1 MLSRFRTA
9 GQQTKILEALRL
21 GSLDL
26 VIGTH
31 RLLSDDLSFKDLGLL
46 IIDEE
51 QRFGVQ
57 HKEAIKKLKASVDVL
72 TLSAT
77 PIPRTLYFAMVG
89 ARSMSAIETAPVNRL
104 PIRTEVLHKSDDIL
118 TKAIDTEIR
127 RSGQIFYLHNRV
139 KTIHSVARKLEALY
153 PKLRIAVGHGQMNEE
168 ALEKIMTDFVAGEYD
183 ILVNSATGGARAVG
197 PFLSMDLDGYRASF
211 DKLWGYTNVVRYGAK
226 FLKDNGNIVL
236 VSGSPAR
243 KCRPG
248 QIAISSV
255 GGAVEAFA
263 RGIAPEIAPKR
274 INIVS
279 PGIIDTPMSPL
290 QGKEREDYYKNTTNN
305 NLIPRAGTPD
315 EVATGIIFAIENE
328 FITATTIDID
338 GGWLIS

>member
-1 MLSRFRTA
+1 MDINGKKAIVFGGTS
-9 GQQTKILEALRL
+9 G
-21 GSLDL
+21 
-26 VIGTH
+26 IG
-31 RLLSDDLSFKDLGLL
+31 
-46 IIDEE
+46 
-51 QRFGVQ
+51 
-57 HKEAIKKLKASVDVL
+57 
-72 TLSAT
+72 LSAT
-77 PIPRTLYFAMVG
+77 QMLSDKG
-89 ARSMSAIETAPVNRL
+89 AHVIALSRNPE
-104 PIRTEVLHKSDDIL
+104 
-118 TKAIDTEIR
+118 
-127 RSGQIFYLHNRV
+127 
-139 KTIHSVARKLEALY
+139 KLENV
-153 PKLRIAVGHGQMNEE
+153 PKNVTTKKMNVLDRD
-168 ALEKIMTDFVAGEYD
+168 ALEKFFQEEGEYD
-183 ILVNSATGGARAVG
+183 ILVNSATGGTRAVG

-211 DKLWGYTNVVRYGAK
+211 DKLWGYTNVVRYGTK

-290 QGKEREDYYKNTTNN
+290 KGKEREDYYKNTTNN
-305 NLIPRAGTPD
+305 NLIPRAGNPD

-328 FITATTIDID
+328 FITGTTIDID

>member
-1 MLSRFRTA
+1 MDINGKKAIVFGGTS
-9 GQQTKILEALRL
+9 G
-21 GSLDL
+21 
-26 VIGTH
+26 IG
-31 RLLSDDLSFKDLGLL
+31 
-46 IIDEE
+46 
-51 QRFGVQ
+51 
-57 HKEAIKKLKASVDVL
+57 
-72 TLSAT
+72 LSAT
-77 PIPRTLYFAMVG
+77 QMLSDKG
-89 ARSMSAIETAPVNRL
+89 AHVIALSRNPDKLKNVPKNVTTKKMN
-104 PIRTEVLHKSDDIL
+104 VLDRD
-118 TKAIDTEIR
+118 
-127 RSGQIFYLHNRV
+127 
-139 KTIHSVARKLEALY
+139 
-153 PKLRIAVGHGQMNEE
+153 
-168 ALEKIMTDFVAGEYD
+168 ALEKFFQEVGEYD

-197 PFLSMDLDGYRASF
+197 PFLSMDLDGYKASF
-211 DKLWGYTNVVRYGAK
+211 DKLWGYTNVVRHGTK

-328 FITATTIDID
+328 FITGTTIDID

>member
-1 MLSRFRTA
+1 MDINGKKAIVFGGTS
-9 GQQTKILEALRL
+9 G
-21 GSLDL
+21 
-26 VIGTH
+26 IG
-31 RLLSDDLSFKDLGLL
+31 
-46 IIDEE
+46 
-51 QRFGVQ
+51 
-57 HKEAIKKLKASVDVL
+57 
-72 TLSAT
+72 LSAT
-77 PIPRTLYFAMVG
+77 QMLSDKG
-89 ARSMSAIETAPVNRL
+89 ANVIALSRNPEKLQNVPKNVVTKKMN
-104 PIRTEVLHKSDDIL
+104 VLD
-118 TKAIDTEIR
+118 R
-127 RSGQIFYLHNRV
+127 N
-139 KTIHSVARKLEALY
+139 
-153 PKLRIAVGHGQMNEE
+153 
-168 ALEKIMTDFVAGEYD
+168 ALEQFFQEEGEYD

-211 DKLWGYTNVVRYGAK
+211 DKLWGYTNVVRYGTK
-226 FLKDNGNIVL
+226 HLKDNGNIVL

-290 QGKEREDYYKNTTNN
+290 QGKEREDYYNNTTKN

-328 FITATTIDID
+328 FITGTTIDID

>member
-1 MLSRFRTA
+1 MDINGKKAIVFGGTS
-9 GQQTKILEALRL
+9 G
-21 GSLDL
+21 
-26 VIGTH
+26 IG
-31 RLLSDDLSFKDLGLL
+31 
-46 IIDEE
+46 
-51 QRFGVQ
+51 
-57 HKEAIKKLKASVDVL
+57 
-72 TLSAT
+72 LSAT
-77 PIPRTLYFAMVG
+77 QMLSDKG
-89 ARSMSAIETAPVNRL
+89 AHVIALSRNPDKLKTVPKNVTTKKMN
-104 PIRTEVLHKSDDIL
+104 VLDRD
-118 TKAIDTEIR
+118 
-127 RSGQIFYLHNRV
+127 
-139 KTIHSVARKLEALY
+139 
-153 PKLRIAVGHGQMNEE
+153 
-168 ALEKIMTDFVAGEYD
+168 ALEQFFQEIGEYD

-211 DKLWGYTNVVRYGAK
+211 DKLWGYTNVVRYGTK
-226 FLKDNGNIVL
+226 YLKDNGNIVL

-328 FITATTIDID
+328 FITGTTIDID

>member
-1 MLSRFRTA
+1 MDINGKKAIVFGGTSGIGLSASQMLSDKGAHVIALSRNPEKLQNVPKNVA
-9 GQQTKILEALRL
+9 TKKMNV
-21 GSLDL
+21 LD
-26 VIGTH
+26 
-31 RLLSDDLSFKDLGLL
+31 R
-46 IIDEE
+46 
-51 QRFGVQ
+51 
-57 HKEAIKKLKASVDVL
+57 
-72 TLSAT
+72 
-77 PIPRTLYFAMVG
+77 
-89 ARSMSAIETAPVNRL
+89 N
-104 PIRTEVLHKSDDIL
+104 
-118 TKAIDTEIR
+118 
-127 RSGQIFYLHNRV
+127 
-139 KTIHSVARKLEALY
+139 
-153 PKLRIAVGHGQMNEE
+153 
-168 ALEKIMTDFVAGEYD
+168 ALEQFFQEEGEYD

-211 DKLWGYTNVVRYGAK
+211 DKLWGYTNVVRYGTK
-226 FLKDNGNIVL
+226 HLKDNGNIVL

-290 QGKEREDYYKNTTNN
+290 QGKEREDYYNNTTKN

-328 FITATTIDID
+328 FITGTTIDID

>member
-1 MLSRFRTA
+1 MDINGKKAIVFGGTS
-9 GQQTKILEALRL
+9 G
-21 GSLDL
+21 
-26 VIGTH
+26 IG
-31 RLLSDDLSFKDLGLL
+31 
-46 IIDEE
+46 
-51 QRFGVQ
+51 
-57 HKEAIKKLKASVDVL
+57 
-72 TLSAT
+72 LSAT
-77 PIPRTLYFAMVG
+77 KMLSDKG
-89 ARSMSAIETAPVNRL
+89 AHVIALSRHPDKLKNVPKNVTTKKMN
-104 PIRTEVLHKSDDIL
+104 VLDRD
-118 TKAIDTEIR
+118 
-127 RSGQIFYLHNRV
+127 
-139 KTIHSVARKLEALY
+139 
-153 PKLRIAVGHGQMNEE
+153 
-168 ALEKIMTDFVAGEYD
+168 ALEKFFQEVGEYD

-197 PFLSMDLDGYRASF
+197 PFLSMDLDGYKASF
-211 DKLWGYTNVVRYGAK
+211 DKLWGYTNVVRYGTK

-305 NLIPRAGTPD
+305 NLIPRAGSPD

-328 FITATTIDID
+328 FITGTTIDID

>member
-1 MLSRFRTA
+1 MDINGKKAIVFGGTS
-9 GQQTKILEALRL
+9 G
-21 GSLDL
+21 
-26 VIGTH
+26 IG
-31 RLLSDDLSFKDLGLL
+31 
-46 IIDEE
+46 
-51 QRFGVQ
+51 
-57 HKEAIKKLKASVDVL
+57 
-72 TLSAT
+72 LSAT
-77 PIPRTLYFAMVG
+77 QMLSDKG
-89 ARSMSAIETAPVNRL
+89 AHVVALSRNPEKLQNVPKNVTIKKMN
-104 PIRTEVLHKSDDIL
+104 VLDRN
-118 TKAIDTEIR
+118 E
-127 RSGQIFYLHNRV
+127 
-139 KTIHSVARKLEALY
+139 LE
-153 PKLRIAVGHGQMNEE
+153 QFFQEE
-168 ALEKIMTDFVAGEYD
+168 GEYD
-183 ILVNSATGGARAVG
+183 ILVNCATGGARAVG

-211 DKLWGYTNVVRYGAK
+211 DKLWGYTNVVRYGTK
-226 FLKDNGNIVL
+226 YLKDNGNIVL

-315 EVATGIIFAIENE
+315 EVAAGIIFAIENE
-328 FITATTIDID
+328 FITGTTIDID

>member
-1 MLSRFRTA
+1 MDINGKKAIVFGGTS
-9 GQQTKILEALRL
+9 G
-21 GSLDL
+21 
-26 VIGTH
+26 IG
-31 RLLSDDLSFKDLGLL
+31 
-46 IIDEE
+46 
-51 QRFGVQ
+51 
-57 HKEAIKKLKASVDVL
+57 
-72 TLSAT
+72 LSAT
-77 PIPRTLYFAMVG
+77 QMLSDKG
-89 ARSMSAIETAPVNRL
+89 AHVIALSRNTDKLKNVPKNVTTKKMN
-104 PIRTEVLHKSDDIL
+104 VLDRD
-118 TKAIDTEIR
+118 
-127 RSGQIFYLHNRV
+127 
-139 KTIHSVARKLEALY
+139 
-153 PKLRIAVGHGQMNEE
+153 
-168 ALEKIMTDFVAGEYD
+168 ALEKFFQEVGEYD
-183 ILVNSATGGARAVG
+183 ILINSATGGARAVG
-197 PFLSMDLDGYRASF
+197 PFLSMDLDGYKASF
-211 DKLWGYTNVVRYGAK
+211 DKLWGYTNVVRYGTK

-305 NLIPRAGTPD
+305 NLIPRAGTPN

-328 FITATTIDID
+328 FITGTTIDID

>member
-1 MLSRFRTA
+1 MDIDGKKAIVFGGTS
-9 GQQTKILEALRL
+9 G
-21 GSLDL
+21 
-26 VIGTH
+26 IG
-31 RLLSDDLSFKDLGLL
+31 
-46 IIDEE
+46 
-51 QRFGVQ
+51 
-57 HKEAIKKLKASVDVL
+57 
-72 TLSAT
+72 LSAT
-77 PIPRTLYFAMVG
+77 EMLSDKG
-89 ARSMSAIETAPVNRL
+89 AHVVALSRNPEKIQNVPKNVVTKKMN
-104 PIRTEVLHKSDDIL
+104 VLDRD
-118 TKAIDTEIR
+118 
-127 RSGQIFYLHNRV
+127 
-139 KTIHSVARKLEALY
+139 
-153 PKLRIAVGHGQMNEE
+153 
-168 ALEKIMTDFVAGEYD
+168 ALEQFFQEVGEYD

-197 PFLSMDLDGYRASF
+197 PFLSMDLDGYRSSF
-211 DKLWGYTNVVRYGAK
+211 DKLWGYTNVVRYGTK
-226 FLKDNGNIVL
+226 FLRDNGNIVL

-328 FITATTIDID
+328 FITGTTIDID

>member
-1 MLSRFRTA
+1 MDINGKKAIVFGGTS
-9 GQQTKILEALRL
+9 G
-21 GSLDL
+21 
-26 VIGTH
+26 IG
-31 RLLSDDLSFKDLGLL
+31 
-46 IIDEE
+46 
-51 QRFGVQ
+51 
-57 HKEAIKKLKASVDVL
+57 
-72 TLSAT
+72 LSAT
-77 PIPRTLYFAMVG
+77 QMLSDKG
-89 ARSMSAIETAPVNRL
+89 AHVVALSRNPEKLQNVPKNVTIKKMN
-104 PIRTEVLHKSDDIL
+104 VLDRD
-118 TKAIDTEIR
+118 
-127 RSGQIFYLHNRV
+127 
-139 KTIHSVARKLEALY
+139 
-153 PKLRIAVGHGQMNEE
+153 
-168 ALEKIMTDFVAGEYD
+168 ALEQFFQEVGEYD
-183 ILVNSATGGARAVG
+183 ILVNSATGGTRAVG

-211 DKLWGYTNVVRYGAK
+211 DKLWGYTNVVRYGTK
-226 FLKDNGNIVL
+226 YLKNNGNIVL

-279 PGIIDTPMSPL
+279 PGVIDTPMSPL

-328 FITATTIDID
+328 FITGTTIDID

>member
-1 MLSRFRTA
+1 MDINGKKAIVFGGTS
-9 GQQTKILEALRL
+9 G
-21 GSLDL
+21 
-26 VIGTH
+26 IG
-31 RLLSDDLSFKDLGLL
+31 
-46 IIDEE
+46 
-51 QRFGVQ
+51 
-57 HKEAIKKLKASVDVL
+57 
-72 TLSAT
+72 LSAT
-77 PIPRTLYFAMVG
+77 QMLSDKG
-89 ARSMSAIETAPVNRL
+89 AHVIALSRNPDKLKNVPKNVTTKKMN
-104 PIRTEVLHKSDDIL
+104 VLDRD
-118 TKAIDTEIR
+118 
-127 RSGQIFYLHNRV
+127 
-139 KTIHSVARKLEALY
+139 
-153 PKLRIAVGHGQMNEE
+153 
-168 ALEKIMTDFVAGEYD
+168 ALEKFFQEVGEYD
-183 ILVNSATGGARAVG
+183 ILVNSATGGTRAVG

-211 DKLWGYTNVVRYGAK
+211 DKLWGYTNVVRYGTK

-290 QGKEREDYYKNTTNN
+290 QGKEREDYYKNTTRN

-328 FITATTIDID
+328 FITGTTIDID

>member
-1 MLSRFRTA
+1 MDINSKKAIVFGGTS
-9 GQQTKILEALRL
+9 G
-21 GSLDL
+21 
-26 VIGTH
+26 IG
-31 RLLSDDLSFKDLGLL
+31 
-46 IIDEE
+46 
-51 QRFGVQ
+51 
-57 HKEAIKKLKASVDVL
+57 
-72 TLSAT
+72 LSAT
-77 PIPRTLYFAMVG
+77 QMLSDKG
-89 ARSMSAIETAPVNRL
+89 AHVIALSRNPEKLQNVPKNVAIKTMN
-104 PIRTEVLHKSDDIL
+104 VLD
-118 TKAIDTEIR
+118 R
-127 RSGQIFYLHNRV
+127 N
-139 KTIHSVARKLEALY
+139 
-153 PKLRIAVGHGQMNEE
+153 
-168 ALEKIMTDFVAGEYD
+168 ALEQFFQEEGEYD

-211 DKLWGYTNVVRYGAK
+211 DKLWGYTNVVRYGTK
-226 FLKDNGNIVL
+226 YLKDNGNIVL

-290 QGKEREDYYKNTTNN
+290 QGKEREDYYKNTTSN

-328 FITATTIDID
+328 FITGTTIDID

>member
-1 MLSRFRTA
+1 MDIDGKKAIVFGGTS
-9 GQQTKILEALRL
+9 G
-21 GSLDL
+21 
-26 VIGTH
+26 IG
-31 RLLSDDLSFKDLGLL
+31 
-46 IIDEE
+46 
-51 QRFGVQ
+51 
-57 HKEAIKKLKASVDVL
+57 
-72 TLSAT
+72 LSAT
-77 PIPRTLYFAMVG
+77 QMLSDKG
-89 ARSMSAIETAPVNRL
+89 AHVVALSRNPEKLQNVPKNVVTKKMN
-104 PIRTEVLHKSDDIL
+104 VLDRD
-118 TKAIDTEIR
+118 
-127 RSGQIFYLHNRV
+127 
-139 KTIHSVARKLEALY
+139 
-153 PKLRIAVGHGQMNEE
+153 
-168 ALEKIMTDFVAGEYD
+168 ALEQFFEEIGEYD

-211 DKLWGYTNVVRYGAK
+211 DKLWGYTNVVRYGTK
-226 FLKDNGNIVL
+226 YLKNNGNIVL

-328 FITATTIDID
+328 FITGTTIDID

>member
-1 MLSRFRTA
+1 MDIDGKKAIVFGGTS
-9 GQQTKILEALRL
+9 G
-21 GSLDL
+21 
-26 VIGTH
+26 IG
-31 RLLSDDLSFKDLGLL
+31 
-46 IIDEE
+46 
-51 QRFGVQ
+51 
-57 HKEAIKKLKASVDVL
+57 
-72 TLSAT
+72 LSAT
-77 PIPRTLYFAMVG
+77 QMLSDKG
-89 ARSMSAIETAPVNRL
+89 AHVVALSRNPEKLQNVPKNVVTKKMN
-104 PIRTEVLHKSDDIL
+104 VLDRD
-118 TKAIDTEIR
+118 
-127 RSGQIFYLHNRV
+127 
-139 KTIHSVARKLEALY
+139 
-153 PKLRIAVGHGQMNEE
+153 
-168 ALEKIMTDFVAGEYD
+168 ALEQFFQEVGEYD

-211 DKLWGYTNVVRYGAK
+211 DKLWGYTNVVRYGTK

-274 INIVS
+274 INVVS

-328 FITATTIDID
+328 FITGTTIDID

>member
-1 MLSRFRTA
+1 MDINGKKAIVFGGTSGIGMSATQMLSDKGAHVIALSRNPEKLQNVPKNVA
-9 GQQTKILEALRL
+9 TKTMNV
-21 GSLDL
+21 LD
-26 VIGTH
+26 
-31 RLLSDDLSFKDLGLL
+31 R
-46 IIDEE
+46 
-51 QRFGVQ
+51 
-57 HKEAIKKLKASVDVL
+57 
-72 TLSAT
+72 
-77 PIPRTLYFAMVG
+77 
-89 ARSMSAIETAPVNRL
+89 N
-104 PIRTEVLHKSDDIL
+104 
-118 TKAIDTEIR
+118 
-127 RSGQIFYLHNRV
+127 
-139 KTIHSVARKLEALY
+139 
-153 PKLRIAVGHGQMNEE
+153 
-168 ALEKIMTDFVAGEYD
+168 ALEQFFQEEGEYD

-211 DKLWGYTNVVRYGAK
+211 DKLWGYTNVVRYGTK
-226 FLKDNGNIVL
+226 YLKDNGNIVL

-263 RGIAPEIAPKR
+263 RGISPEIAPKR

-279 PGIIDTPMSPL
+279 PGVIDTPMSPL
-290 QGKEREDYYKNTTNN
+290 QGKEREDYYKNTTSN

-328 FITATTIDID
+328 FITGTTIDID

>member
-1 MLSRFRTA
+1 MDINGKKAIVFGGTSGIGLSASQMLSDKGAHVISLSRNPEKVRNVPKNVT
-9 GQQTKILEALRL
+9 TKKMNV
-21 GSLDL
+21 LD
-26 VIGTH
+26 
-31 RLLSDDLSFKDLGLL
+31 RD
-46 IIDEE
+46 
-51 QRFGVQ
+51 
-57 HKEAIKKLKASVDVL
+57 
-72 TLSAT
+72 
-77 PIPRTLYFAMVG
+77 
-89 ARSMSAIETAPVNRL
+89 
-104 PIRTEVLHKSDDIL
+104 
-118 TKAIDTEIR
+118 
-127 RSGQIFYLHNRV
+127 
-139 KTIHSVARKLEALY
+139 
-153 PKLRIAVGHGQMNEE
+153 
-168 ALEKIMTDFVAGEYD
+168 ALEQFFQEVGEYD

-211 DKLWGYTNVVRYGAK
+211 DKLWGYTNVVRYGTK
-226 FLKDNGNIVL
+226 HLKDNGNIVL

-290 QGKEREDYYKNTTNN
+290 QGKEREDYYNNTTKN

-328 FITATTIDID
+328 FITGTTIDID

>member
-1 MLSRFRTA
+1 MDINGKKAIVFGGTS
-9 GQQTKILEALRL
+9 G
-21 GSLDL
+21 
-26 VIGTH
+26 IG
-31 RLLSDDLSFKDLGLL
+31 
-46 IIDEE
+46 
-51 QRFGVQ
+51 
-57 HKEAIKKLKASVDVL
+57 
-72 TLSAT
+72 LSAT
-77 PIPRTLYFAMVG
+77 QMLSDKG
-89 ARSMSAIETAPVNRL
+89 AHVIALSRNPDKLKNVPKNVTTKKMN
-104 PIRTEVLHKSDDIL
+104 VLDRD
-118 TKAIDTEIR
+118 
-127 RSGQIFYLHNRV
+127 
-139 KTIHSVARKLEALY
+139 
-153 PKLRIAVGHGQMNEE
+153 
-168 ALEKIMTDFVAGEYD
+168 ALEKFFQEVGEYD

-197 PFLSMDLDGYRASF
+197 PFLSMDLDGYKASF
-211 DKLWGYTNVVRYGAK
+211 DNLWGYTNVVRYGSK

-328 FITATTIDID
+328 FITGTTIDID

>member
-1 MLSRFRTA
+1 MDINGKKAIVFGGTS
-9 GQQTKILEALRL
+9 G
-21 GSLDL
+21 
-26 VIGTH
+26 IG
-31 RLLSDDLSFKDLGLL
+31 
-46 IIDEE
+46 
-51 QRFGVQ
+51 
-57 HKEAIKKLKASVDVL
+57 
-72 TLSAT
+72 LSAT
-77 PIPRTLYFAMVG
+77 QMLSDKG
-89 ARSMSAIETAPVNRL
+89 ARVIALSRNPDKLKNIPKNVTTKKMN
-104 PIRTEVLHKSDDIL
+104 VLDRD
-118 TKAIDTEIR
+118 
-127 RSGQIFYLHNRV
+127 
-139 KTIHSVARKLEALY
+139 
-153 PKLRIAVGHGQMNEE
+153 
-168 ALEKIMTDFVAGEYD
+168 ALEKFFQEVGEYD
-183 ILVNSATGGARAVG
+183 ILVNSATGGTRAVG
-197 PFLSMDLDGYRASF
+197 PFLSMDLDGYKASF
-211 DKLWGYTNVVRYGAK
+211 DKLWGYTNVVRYGTE

-243 KCRPG
+243 KCRSG

-263 RGIAPEIAPKR
+263 RGVAPEIAPKR

-328 FITATTIDID
+328 FITGTTIDID

>member
-1 MLSRFRTA
+1 MDINGKKAIVFGGTS
-9 GQQTKILEALRL
+9 G
-21 GSLDL
+21 
-26 VIGTH
+26 IG
-31 RLLSDDLSFKDLGLL
+31 
-46 IIDEE
+46 
-51 QRFGVQ
+51 
-57 HKEAIKKLKASVDVL
+57 
-72 TLSAT
+72 LSAT
-77 PIPRTLYFAMVG
+77 QMLSDKG
-89 ARSMSAIETAPVNRL
+89 AHVIALSRNP
-104 PIRTEVLHKSDDIL
+104 D
-118 TKAIDTEIR
+118 
-127 RSGQIFYLHNRV
+127 
-139 KTIHSVARKLEALY
+139 KLENV
-153 PKLRIAVGHGQMNEE
+153 PKNVTTKKMNVLDRD
-168 ALEKIMTDFVAGEYD
+168 ALEKFFQEEGEYD
-183 ILVNSATGGARAVG
+183 ILVNSAIGGIRAVG

-211 DKLWGYTNVVRYGAK
+211 DKLWGYTNVVRYGTK

-274 INIVS
+274 INVVS

-328 FITATTIDID
+328 FITGTTIDID

>member
-1 MLSRFRTA
+1 MDINGKKAIVFGGTS
-9 GQQTKILEALRL
+9 G
-21 GSLDL
+21 
-26 VIGTH
+26 IG
-31 RLLSDDLSFKDLGLL
+31 
-46 IIDEE
+46 
-51 QRFGVQ
+51 
-57 HKEAIKKLKASVDVL
+57 
-72 TLSAT
+72 LSAT
-77 PIPRTLYFAMVG
+77 KMLSDKG
-89 ARSMSAIETAPVNRL
+89 AHVIALSRNPDKLKNVPKNVTTKKMN
-104 PIRTEVLHKSDDIL
+104 VLDRD
-118 TKAIDTEIR
+118 
-127 RSGQIFYLHNRV
+127 
-139 KTIHSVARKLEALY
+139 
-153 PKLRIAVGHGQMNEE
+153 
-168 ALEKIMTDFVAGEYD
+168 ALEKFFQEVGEYD

-197 PFLSMDLDGYRASF
+197 PFLSMDLDGYKASF
-211 DKLWGYTNVVRYGAK
+211 DKLWGYTNVVRYGTK

-328 FITATTIDID
+328 FITGTTIDID

>member
-1 MLSRFRTA
+1 MDINGKKAIVFGGTS
-9 GQQTKILEALRL
+9 G
-21 GSLDL
+21 
-26 VIGTH
+26 IG
-31 RLLSDDLSFKDLGLL
+31 
-46 IIDEE
+46 
-51 QRFGVQ
+51 
-57 HKEAIKKLKASVDVL
+57 
-72 TLSAT
+72 LSAT
-77 PIPRTLYFAMVG
+77 QMLSDKG
-89 ARSMSAIETAPVNRL
+89 AHVVALSRNPEKLKNVPKNVTTKKMN
-104 PIRTEVLHKSDDIL
+104 VLDRD
-118 TKAIDTEIR
+118 
-127 RSGQIFYLHNRV
+127 
-139 KTIHSVARKLEALY
+139 
-153 PKLRIAVGHGQMNEE
+153 
-168 ALEKIMTDFVAGEYD
+168 ALEQFFQEIGEYD

-211 DKLWGYTNVVRYGAK
+211 DKLWGYTNVVRYGTK
-226 FLKDNGNIVL
+226 YLKNNGNIVL

-243 KCRPG
+243 KCRSG

-328 FITATTIDID
+328 FITGTTIDID

>member
-1 MLSRFRTA
+1 MDINGKKAIVFGGTS
-9 GQQTKILEALRL
+9 G
-21 GSLDL
+21 
-26 VIGTH
+26 IG
-31 RLLSDDLSFKDLGLL
+31 
-46 IIDEE
+46 
-51 QRFGVQ
+51 
-57 HKEAIKKLKASVDVL
+57 
-72 TLSAT
+72 LSAT
-77 PIPRTLYFAMVG
+77 QMLSDKG
-89 ARSMSAIETAPVNRL
+89 AHVIALSRNPDKFKNVPQNVTTKKMN
-104 PIRTEVLHKSDDIL
+104 VLDRD
-118 TKAIDTEIR
+118 
-127 RSGQIFYLHNRV
+127 
-139 KTIHSVARKLEALY
+139 
-153 PKLRIAVGHGQMNEE
+153 
-168 ALEKIMTDFVAGEYD
+168 ALEKFFQEVGEYD

-197 PFLSMDLDGYRASF
+197 PFLSMDLDGYKASF
-211 DKLWGYTNVVRYGAK
+211 DKLWGYTNVVRYGTK

-243 KCRPG
+243 KCRSG

-328 FITATTIDID
+328 FITGTTIDID

>member
-1 MLSRFRTA
+1 MDINGKKAIVFGGTS
-9 GQQTKILEALRL
+9 G
-21 GSLDL
+21 
-26 VIGTH
+26 IG
-31 RLLSDDLSFKDLGLL
+31 
-46 IIDEE
+46 
-51 QRFGVQ
+51 
-57 HKEAIKKLKASVDVL
+57 
-72 TLSAT
+72 LSAT
-77 PIPRTLYFAMVG
+77 QMLSDKG
-89 ARSMSAIETAPVNRL
+89 AHVIALSRNPEKLQNVPKNVVTKKMN
-104 PIRTEVLHKSDDIL
+104 VLDRD
-118 TKAIDTEIR
+118 
-127 RSGQIFYLHNRV
+127 
-139 KTIHSVARKLEALY
+139 
-153 PKLRIAVGHGQMNEE
+153 
-168 ALEKIMTDFVAGEYD
+168 ALEQFFQEVGEYD

-211 DKLWGYTNVVRYGAK
+211 DKLWGYTNVVRYGTK

-328 FITATTIDID
+328 FITGTTIDID

>member
-1 MLSRFRTA
+1 MDINGKKAIVFGGTS
-9 GQQTKILEALRL
+9 G
-21 GSLDL
+21 
-26 VIGTH
+26 IG
-31 RLLSDDLSFKDLGLL
+31 
-46 IIDEE
+46 
-51 QRFGVQ
+51 
-57 HKEAIKKLKASVDVL
+57 
-72 TLSAT
+72 LSAT
-77 PIPRTLYFAMVG
+77 QMLSDKG
-89 ARSMSAIETAPVNRL
+89 AHVIALSRNPDKLKTVPKNVTTKKMN
-104 PIRTEVLHKSDDIL
+104 VLDRD
-118 TKAIDTEIR
+118 
-127 RSGQIFYLHNRV
+127 
-139 KTIHSVARKLEALY
+139 
-153 PKLRIAVGHGQMNEE
+153 
-168 ALEKIMTDFVAGEYD
+168 ALEKFFQEVGEYD
-183 ILVNSATGGARAVG
+183 ILVNSATGGTRAVG

-211 DKLWGYTNVVRYGAK
+211 DKLWGYTNVVRYGTK

-263 RGIAPEIAPKR
+263 RGIASEIAPKR

-328 FITATTIDID
+328 FITGTTIDID

>member
-1 MLSRFRTA
+1 MDINGKKAIVFGGTS
-9 GQQTKILEALRL
+9 G
-21 GSLDL
+21 
-26 VIGTH
+26 IG
-31 RLLSDDLSFKDLGLL
+31 
-46 IIDEE
+46 
-51 QRFGVQ
+51 
-57 HKEAIKKLKASVDVL
+57 
-72 TLSAT
+72 LSAT
-77 PIPRTLYFAMVG
+77 QMLSDKG
-89 ARSMSAIETAPVNRL
+89 AHVVALSRNPEKMQNVPKNVVTKKMN
-104 PIRTEVLHKSDDIL
+104 VLDRD
-118 TKAIDTEIR
+118 
-127 RSGQIFYLHNRV
+127 
-139 KTIHSVARKLEALY
+139 
-153 PKLRIAVGHGQMNEE
+153 
-168 ALEKIMTDFVAGEYD
+168 ALEQFFQEVGEYD
-183 ILVNSATGGARAVG
+183 ILVNSATWGARAVG

-211 DKLWGYTNVVRYGAK
+211 DKLWGYTNVVRYGTK

-328 FITATTIDID
+328 FITGTTIDID

>member
-1 MLSRFRTA
+1 MDIDGKKAIVFGGTS
-9 GQQTKILEALRL
+9 G
-21 GSLDL
+21 
-26 VIGTH
+26 IG
-31 RLLSDDLSFKDLGLL
+31 
-46 IIDEE
+46 
-51 QRFGVQ
+51 
-57 HKEAIKKLKASVDVL
+57 
-72 TLSAT
+72 LSAT
-77 PIPRTLYFAMVG
+77 QMLSDKG
-89 ARSMSAIETAPVNRL
+89 AQVVALSRNPEKLQSVPKNV
-104 PIRTEVLHKSDDIL
+104 V
-118 TKAIDTEIR
+118 TK
-127 RSGQIFYLHNRV
+127 
-139 KTIHSVARKLEALY
+139 
-153 PKLRIAVGHGQMNEE
+153 QMNVLDRD
-168 ALEKIMTDFVAGEYD
+168 ALEQFFQEVGEYD

-211 DKLWGYTNVVRYGAK
+211 DKLWGYTNVVRYGTK
-226 FLKDNGNIVL
+226 YLKNNGNIVL

-328 FITATTIDID
+328 FITGTTIDID

>member
-1 MLSRFRTA
+1 MDINGKKAIVFGGTS
-9 GQQTKILEALRL
+9 G
-21 GSLDL
+21 
-26 VIGTH
+26 IG
-31 RLLSDDLSFKDLGLL
+31 
-46 IIDEE
+46 
-51 QRFGVQ
+51 
-57 HKEAIKKLKASVDVL
+57 
-72 TLSAT
+72 LSAT
-77 PIPRTLYFAMVG
+77 QMLSDKG
-89 ARSMSAIETAPVNRL
+89 AHVIALSRNPDKLKTVPKNVTTKKMN
-104 PIRTEVLHKSDDIL
+104 VLDRD
-118 TKAIDTEIR
+118 
-127 RSGQIFYLHNRV
+127 
-139 KTIHSVARKLEALY
+139 
-153 PKLRIAVGHGQMNEE
+153 
-168 ALEKIMTDFVAGEYD
+168 ALEKFFQEVGEYD

-197 PFLSMDLDGYRASF
+197 PFLSMDLDGYKASF
-211 DKLWGYTNVVRYGAK
+211 DKLWGYTNVVRYGTK

-305 NLIPRAGTPD
+305 NLIPRAGNPD

-328 FITATTIDID
+328 FITGTTIDID

>member
-1 MLSRFRTA
+1 MDIDGKKAIVFGGTS
-9 GQQTKILEALRL
+9 G
-21 GSLDL
+21 
-26 VIGTH
+26 IG
-31 RLLSDDLSFKDLGLL
+31 
-46 IIDEE
+46 
-51 QRFGVQ
+51 
-57 HKEAIKKLKASVDVL
+57 
-72 TLSAT
+72 LSAT
-77 PIPRTLYFAMVG
+77 QMLSNKG
-89 ARSMSAIETAPVNRL
+89 AHVVALSRNPEKLQNVPKNVVTKKMN
-104 PIRTEVLHKSDDIL
+104 VLDRD
-118 TKAIDTEIR
+118 
-127 RSGQIFYLHNRV
+127 
-139 KTIHSVARKLEALY
+139 
-153 PKLRIAVGHGQMNEE
+153 
-168 ALEKIMTDFVAGEYD
+168 ALEQFFQEVGEYD

-211 DKLWGYTNVVRYGAK
+211 DKLWGYTNVVRYGTK
-226 FLKDNGNIVL
+226 YLKNNGNIVL

-328 FITATTIDID
+328 FITGTTIDID

>member
-1 MLSRFRTA
+1 MDIDGKKAIVFGGTSGIGLSAPQMLSDKGAHVVALSRNPEKL
-9 GQQTKILEALRL
+9 QNVPKNVVTKKMNVLDRDTLEQ
-21 GSLDL
+21 
-26 VIGTH
+26 
-31 RLLSDDLSFKDLGLL
+31 FF
-46 IIDEE
+46 
-51 QRFGVQ
+51 Q
-57 HKEAIKKLKASVDVL
+57 
-72 TLSAT
+72 
-77 PIPRTLYFAMVG
+77 
-89 ARSMSAIETAPVNRL
+89 
-104 PIRTEVLHKSDDIL
+104 EV
-118 TKAIDTEIR
+118 
-127 RSGQIFYLHNRV
+127 
-139 KTIHSVARKLEALY
+139 
-153 PKLRIAVGHGQMNEE
+153 
-168 ALEKIMTDFVAGEYD
+168 GEYD

-211 DKLWGYTNVVRYGAK
+211 DKLWGYTNVVRYGTK
-226 FLKDNGNIVL
+226 YLKNNGNIVL

-290 QGKEREDYYKNTTNN
+290 LGKEREDYYKNTTNN
-305 NLIPRAGTPD
+305 NLIPRAGTPY

-328 FITATTIDID
+328 FITGTTIDID

>member
-1 MLSRFRTA
+1 MDIDGKKAIVFGGTS
-9 GQQTKILEALRL
+9 G
-21 GSLDL
+21 
-26 VIGTH
+26 IG
-31 RLLSDDLSFKDLGLL
+31 
-46 IIDEE
+46 
-51 QRFGVQ
+51 
-57 HKEAIKKLKASVDVL
+57 
-72 TLSAT
+72 LSAT
-77 PIPRTLYFAMVG
+77 QMLSDKG
-89 ARSMSAIETAPVNRL
+89 AHVVALSRNPEKLQNVPKNVVTKKMN
-104 PIRTEVLHKSDDIL
+104 VLDRD
-118 TKAIDTEIR
+118 
-127 RSGQIFYLHNRV
+127 
-139 KTIHSVARKLEALY
+139 
-153 PKLRIAVGHGQMNEE
+153 
-168 ALEKIMTDFVAGEYD
+168 ALEQFFQEVGEYD

-211 DKLWGYTNVVRYGAK
+211 DKLWGYTNVVRYGTK

-274 INIVS
+274 INVVS

-290 QGKEREDYYKNTTNN
+290 QGKERED
-305 NLIPRAGTPD
+305 

-328 FITATTIDID
+328 FITGTTIDID